1 LERKH
6 DRNYRALLILAISR
20 TFPSILGARR
30 IPTEDY
36 MQNKTV
42 VVILAATMAVVVIG
56 FVAVFMAIS
65 AGADHTVAPVAQ
77 TSQAAAPSPTKT
89 AKPRPRVTV
98 TKHEI
103 APRTVVRP
111 RYYGSSDEEFLA
123 AIARDGI
130 SAPDGWAIDA
140 GRTTCGTG
148 YDYAYQYLTDGGI
161 YSYHVQTFLDD
172 WLSAHG
178 GC

>member
-1 LERKH
+1 
-6 DRNYRALLILAISR
+6 
-20 TFPSILGARR
+20 
-30 IPTEDY
+30 

-42 VVILAATMAVVVIG
+42 VVIGAATMAVVVLG

-65 AGADHTVAPVAQ
+65 AGADRRVAPVAPVAQ
-77 TSQAAAPSPTKT
+77 TNQAAAPSPTKT
-89 AKPRPRVTV
+89 TKPRPRVTV
-98 TKHEI
+98 TRHEI
-103 APRTVVRP
+103 VPRTVVRP
-111 RYYGSSDEEFLA
+111 RYYGSSDEEFLG

-130 SAPDGWAIDA
+130 SAPDDWAIDA

-172 WLSAHG
+172 WLSTHG

>member
-1 LERKH
+1 
-6 DRNYRALLILAISR
+6 
-20 TFPSILGARR
+20 
-30 IPTEDY
+30 

-42 VVILAATMAVVVIG
+42 VVIGAATMAILVLG

-65 AGADHTVAPVAQ
+65 AGADHTVTPVAQ
-77 TSQAAAPSPTKT
+77 TSQSAAPSPTKK

-103 APRTVVRP
+103 VPRTVVRP
-111 RYYGSSDEEFLA
+111 QYYGSSDEEFLA

-130 SAPDGWAIDA
+130 SAPDDWAIDA

-172 WLSAHG
+172 WISAHG

>member
-1 LERKH
+1 
-6 DRNYRALLILAISR
+6 
-20 TFPSILGARR
+20 
-30 IPTEDY
+30 

-42 VVILAATMAVVVIG
+42 VVTGAATMAVLVAG
-56 FVAVFMAIS
+56 FLAVFVAIS
-65 AGADHTVAPVAQ
+65 AGSNRPVAPVAQ
-77 TSQAAAPSPTKT
+77 TSQAAASSPTKKT
-89 AKPRPRVTV
+89 KPRPIVTV

-103 APRTVVRP
+103 APRPVVRP
-111 RYYGSSDEEFLA
+111 RYYGGADEEFLG

-140 GRTTCGTG
+140 GRTTCGTS

-172 WLSAHG
+172 WLSTHG

>member
-1 LERKH
+1 MH
-6 DRNYRALLILAISR
+6 
-20 TFPSILGARR
+20 
-30 IPTEDY
+30 
-36 MQNKTV
+36 NKTV
-42 VVILAATMAVVVIG
+42 IVIGAATMAILVVG
-56 FVAVFMAIS
+56 FVAVFVAIS

-77 TSQAAAPSPTKT
+77 TSQAAAPAPTKK
-89 AKPRPRVTV
+89 AKPRPTITV
-98 TKHEI
+98 TRHETV
-103 APRTVVRP
+103 PRTVVRP
-111 RYYGSSDEEFLA
+111 HYYYGGDEEFLA

-140 GRTTCGTG
+140 GRTTCGTS
-148 YDYAYQYLTDGGI
+148 YDYAYEYLTDGGI